1 MQHFRQMTKMFHWPK
16 CLSKKKTWFERM
28 QKSASTIIIEC
39 LWLPCGKKPTN
50 VL

>member
-1 MQHFRQMTKMFHWPK
+1 
-16 CLSKKKTWFERM
+16 M